1 MLVVKEIILVLMGFS
16 ATENDYIKNRTLK
29 IGEGFFMTYNRLLD
43 HKDWGFPVPIFY
55 GPGRISEIGSICKN
69 LEIKNPLVVTDR
81 GSSNLS
87 FIQALRSLL
96 FKDGISSELFFDISP
111 NPIGYEIEAGCICY
125 RDGNHDAIIG
135 IGGGSGMDGAKAI
148 CLTVNN
154 DIDLWAFDY
163 KKPVQ
168 QIRSSD
174 PFPKLIMVP
183 TTAGTGAETES
194 TAMVTHAGKGMK
206 FCLDHPKLKISA
218 TILDPSLTLELPPSL
233 TAWTGVDALTHAI
246 EAYIVPD
253 FHPLCDGA
261 AIEALSLIGKYLV
274 TSVEEPEN
282 LEARGGMLV
291 GSCLAG
297 ISFLKGLGF
306 VHAISHMVGAE
317 YDTQHG
323 LTNAIILPVVLRY
336 NLPSLDKKRRNMA
349 HALGMLDNSSD
360 GFIREIET
368 KLDRLNI
375 PNSLAEIDVPF
386 DCASRIAEKAM
397 LDSAASTN
405 PVKADLSTLKT
416 LVEKS
421 IKEAR

>member
-1 MLVVKEIILVLMGFS
+1 MSHSG
-16 ATENDYIKNRTLK
+16 
-29 IGEGFFMTYNRLLD
+29 LLD

-55 GPGRISEIGSICKN
+55 GPGRISHIGSICKN

-81 GSSNLS
+81 GSWKLP
-87 FIQALRSLL
+87 FIQEMRSLL
-96 FKDGISSELFFDISP
+96 SRDGISSELFFEISP
-111 NPIGYEIEAGCICY
+111 NPVGGEIEAGCIAY
-125 RDGNHDAIIG
+125 REGNHDAIIG

-154 DIDLWAFDY
+154 DINLWAFDY
-163 KKPVQ
+163 NKPAP
-168 QIRSSD
+168 QIAGTK
-174 PFPKLIMVP
+174 PFPKLITIP

-194 TAMVTHAGKGMK
+194 TAMVTHSEKGMK
-206 FCLDHPKLKISA
+206 FCLDHPQLKISA
-218 TILDPSLTLELPPSL
+218 AILDPALTIGLPPSL

-261 AIEALSLIGKYLV
+261 AIEALRLIGKYLV

-323 LTNAIILPVVLRY
+323 LTNAIVLPVVLRY
-336 NLPSLDKKRRNMA
+336 NLPT
-349 HALGMLDNSSD
+349 LDNKCQHMADALSMSDKTSD
-360 GFIREIET
+360 GFIGEIEAT
-368 KLDRLNI
+368 LDRLSI
-375 PNSLAEIDVPF
+375 PTSLNEIGVPF
-386 DCASRIAEKAM
+386 DCAGRIAEKAM
-397 LDSAASTN
+397 HDSAASTN
-405 PVKADLSTLKT
+405 PVTGDVSDLEA
-416 LVEKS
+416 LVERS
-421 IKEAR
+421 IKKAR

>member
-1 MLVVKEIILVLMGFS
+1 MSYSG
-16 ATENDYIKNRTLK
+16 
-29 IGEGFFMTYNRLLD
+29 LLD

-55 GPGRISEIGSICKN
+55 GPGRISHIGSICKN

-81 GSSNLS
+81 GSWKLP
-87 FIQALRSLL
+87 FIQEMRSLL
-96 FKDGISSELFFDISP
+96 SRDGISSELFFEISP
-111 NPIGYEIEAGCICY
+111 NPVGGEIDAGCIAY
-125 RDGNHDAIIG
+125 REGNHDAIIG

-154 DIDLWAFDY
+154 EINLWDFDY
-163 KKPVQ
+163 NKPAP
-168 QIRSSD
+168 QIAGTK
-174 PFPKLIMVP
+174 PFPKLITIP

-194 TAMVTHAGKGMK
+194 TAMVTHSEKGMK
-206 FCLDHPKLKISA
+206 FCLDHPQLKISA
-218 TILDPSLTLELPPSL
+218 AILDPALTIGLPPSL

-261 AIEALSLIGKYLV
+261 AIEALRLIGKYLV

-323 LTNAIILPVVLRY
+323 LTNAIVLPVVLRY
-336 NLPSLDKKRRNMA
+336 NLPT
-349 HALGMLDNSSD
+349 LDNKCQHMADALSMSDKTND
-360 GFIREIET
+360 GFIGEIEAT
-368 KLDRLNI
+368 LDRLSI
-375 PNSLAEIDVPF
+375 PTSLNEIGVPF
-386 DCASRIAEKAM
+386 DCAGRIAEKAM
-397 LDSAASTN
+397 HDSAASTN
-405 PVKADLSTLKT
+405 PVTGNVSDLEM
-416 LVEKS
+416 LVEMS
-421 IKEAR
+421 IKKAR

>member
-1 MLVVKEIILVLMGFS
+1 MSYSG
-16 ATENDYIKNRTLK
+16 
-29 IGEGFFMTYNRLLD
+29 LLD

-55 GPGRISEIGSICKN
+55 GPGRISHIGSICKN

-81 GSSNLS
+81 GSWKLP
-87 FIQALRSLL
+87 FIQEMRSLL
-96 FKDGISSELFFDISP
+96 SRDGISSELFFEISP
-111 NPIGYEIEAGCICY
+111 NPIGDEIGAGCNAY
-125 RDGNHDAIIG
+125 RDGKHDSIIG

-163 KKPVQ
+163 NKPVPQ
-168 QIRSSD
+168 VAGTN
-174 PFPKLIMVP
+174 PFPKLITIP

-194 TAMVTHAGKGMK
+194 TAMVTHSEKGMK
-206 FCLDHPKLKISA
+206 FCLDHPQLKISA
-218 TILDPSLTLELPPSL
+218 AVLDPVLTVGLPPNL

-261 AIEALSLIGKYLV
+261 AIEALKLIDKFLV

-317 YDTQHG
+317 FDTQHG
-323 LTNAIILPVVLRY
+323 LTNAIVLPVVLRY
-336 NLPSLDKKRRNMA
+336 NLPSLDEKRRQMA
-349 HALGMLDNSSD
+349 DALNINDKTTD
-360 GFIREIET
+360 GFVGEIEAT
-368 KLDRLNI
+368 LNRLDI
-375 PNSLAEIDVPF
+375 PRSLSSIGVPL
-386 DCASRIAEKAM
+386 DCASRVAEKAM
-397 LDSAASTN
+397 FDSAASTN
-405 PVKADLSTLKT
+405 PVKGNSSDIKALI
-416 LVEKS
+416 ERS
-421 IKEAR
+421 ISEARRL

>member
-1 MLVVKEIILVLMGFS
+1 MSYSG
-16 ATENDYIKNRTLK
+16 
-29 IGEGFFMTYNRLLD
+29 LLD

-55 GPGRISEIGSICKN
+55 GPGRISHIGSICKN

-81 GSSNLS
+81 GSWKLP
-87 FIQALRSLL
+87 FIQEMRSLL
-96 FKDGISSELFFDISP
+96 SRDGISSELFFEISP
-111 NPIGYEIEAGCICY
+111 NPIGDEIGAGCNAY
-125 RDGNHDAIIG
+125 RDGKHDSIIG

-163 KKPVQ
+163 NKPVPQ
-168 QIRSSD
+168 VAGTN
-174 PFPKLIMVP
+174 PFPKLLTIP

-194 TAMVTHAGKGMK
+194 TAMVTHSEKGMK
-206 FCLDHPKLKISA
+206 FCLDHPQLKISA
-218 TILDPSLTLELPPSL
+218 AVLDPVLTVGLPPNL

-261 AIEALSLIGKYLV
+261 AIEALKLINKYLV

-291 GSCLAG
+291 ASCLAG

-317 YDTQHG
+317 FDTQHG
-323 LTNAIILPVVLRY
+323 LTNAIVLPVVLRY
-336 NLPSLDKKRRNMA
+336 NLPSLDEKRRQMA
-349 HALGMLDNSSD
+349 DALSINHKTTD
-360 GFIREIET
+360 GFVGEIEAT
-368 KLDRLNI
+368 LNRLDI
-375 PNSLAEIDVPF
+375 PRSLSSIGVPL
-386 DCASRIAEKAM
+386 DCASRVAEKAM
-397 LDSAASTN
+397 FDSAASTN
-405 PVKADLSTLKT
+405 PVKGNSSDIKALI
-416 LVEKS
+416 ERS
-421 IKEAR
+421 ISEARRL

>member
-1 MLVVKEIILVLMGFS
+1 MSHSG
-16 ATENDYIKNRTLK
+16 
-29 IGEGFFMTYNRLLD
+29 LLD

-55 GPGRISEIGSICKN
+55 GPGRISHIGSICKN

-81 GSSNLS
+81 GSWKLP
-87 FIQALRSLL
+87 FIQEMRSLL
-96 FKDGISSELFFDISP
+96 FRDGISSELFFEISP
-111 NPIGYEIEAGCICY
+111 NPVGGEIEAGCIAY
-125 RDGNHDAIIG
+125 REGNHDAIIG

-154 DIDLWAFDY
+154 DINLWAFDY
-163 KKPVQ
+163 NKPAP
-168 QIRSSD
+168 QIAGTM
-174 PFPKLIMVP
+174 PFPKLITIP

-194 TAMVTHAGKGMK
+194 TAMVTHSEKGMK
-206 FCLDHPKLKISA
+206 FCLDHPQLKISA
-218 TILDPSLTLELPPSL
+218 AILDPALTIGLPPSL

-261 AIEALSLIGKYLV
+261 AIEALRLIGKYLV

-323 LTNAIILPVVLRY
+323 LTNAIVLPVVLRY
-336 NLPSLDKKRRNMA
+336 NLPT
-349 HALGMLDNSSD
+349 LDNKCQHMADALSMSEKTSD
-360 GFIREIET
+360 GFIGEIET
-368 KLDRLNI
+368 TLDRLSI
-375 PNSLAEIDVPF
+375 PTSLNEIGVPF
-386 DCASRIAEKAM
+386 DCAGRIAEKAM
-397 LDSAASTN
+397 QDSAASTN
-405 PVKADLSTLKT
+405 PVTGNIPDLEA
-416 LVEKS
+416 LVEMS
-421 IKEAR
+421 IKKAR

>member
-1 MLVVKEIILVLMGFS
+1 MSYSG
-16 ATENDYIKNRTLK
+16 
-29 IGEGFFMTYNRLLD
+29 LLD

-55 GPGRISEIGSICKN
+55 GPGRISHIGSICKN

-81 GSSNLS
+81 GSWKLP
-87 FIQALRSLL
+87 FIQEMRSLL
-96 FKDGISSELFFDISP
+96 SRDGISSELFFEISP
-111 NPIGYEIEAGCICY
+111 NPVGDEIEAGCIAY
-125 RDGNHDAIIG
+125 REGNHDAIIG

-154 DIDLWAFDY
+154 EINLWDFDY
-163 KKPVQ
+163 NKPAP
-168 QIRSSD
+168 QIAGTK
-174 PFPKLIMVP
+174 PFPKLITIP

-194 TAMVTHAGKGMK
+194 TAMVTHSEKGMK
-206 FCLDHPKLKISA
+206 FCLDHPQLKISA
-218 TILDPSLTLELPPSL
+218 AILDPALTIGLPPSL

-261 AIEALSLIGKYLV
+261 AIEALRLIGKYLV

-282 LEARGGMLV
+282 LEARAGMLV

-323 LTNAIILPVVLRY
+323 LTNAIVLPVVLRY
-336 NLPSLDKKRRNMA
+336 NLPT
-349 HALGMLDNSSD
+349 LDNKCKHMADALSMSDKTSD
-360 GFIREIET
+360 GFIGEIEAT
-368 KLDRLNI
+368 LDRLSI
-375 PNSLAEIDVPF
+375 PTSLNEIGVPF
-386 DCASRIAEKAM
+386 DCAGRIAEKAM
-397 LDSAASTN
+397 NDSAASTN
-405 PVKADLSTLKT
+405 PVAGNVSDLEA
-416 LVEKS
+416 LVELS
-421 IKEAR
+421 IKKAR